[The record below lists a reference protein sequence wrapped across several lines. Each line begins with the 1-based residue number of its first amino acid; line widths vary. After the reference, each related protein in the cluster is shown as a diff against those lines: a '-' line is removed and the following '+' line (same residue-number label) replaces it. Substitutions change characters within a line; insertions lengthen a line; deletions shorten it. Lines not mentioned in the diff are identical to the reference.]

1 MIKVNLIQVP
11 PIERIDSPT
20 GRLYR
25 VPNGNLYP
33 SVSTILSAG
42 ADHSYI
48 DEWRAK
54 VGDKVA
60 DEISKKA
67 TIRGTLLHENIENR
81 IMGKPE
87 TFNMFHVEEKQMFKS
102 ALPIVD
108 ELEEVIAL
116 ETQLWSDK
124 LRAAGTVDC
133 CARYKGKLR
142 LIDWKTSGR
151 HKSRDEIHSYFLQA
165 AAYAFSLYERTG
177 IIVNDLLIVMMVQ
190 DYGLLLFEEKTRDWL
205 PEFIKVREKYKLLTG
220 I

>member
-1 MIKVNLIQVP
+1 MTAVNLIQVP
-11 PIERIDSPT
+11 AIERIDSPT
-20 GRLYR
+20 GRRYR
-25 VPNGNLYP
+25 TPDGNLYP

-42 ADHSYI
+42 MDHSYI
-48 DEWRAK
+48 DAWKAK

-60 DEISKKA
+60 DEIGRKA
-67 TIRGTLLHENIENR
+67 TTRGTLLHENIENR
-81 IMGKPE
+81 IMGRPE

-102 ALPIVD
+102 ALPIMD

-124 LRAAGTVDC
+124 LRVAGTVDC

-151 HKSRDEIHSYFLQA
+151 YKSRDDIHSYFLQT
-165 AAYAFSLYERTG
+165 AAYAYMIYERTG
-177 IIVNDLLIVMMVQ
+177 VAVGEILIVMMTQ
-190 DYGLLLFEEKTRDWL
+190 DDGLLLFEERVSDWL
-205 PEFIKVREKYKLLTG
+205 PKFIEMRNGLS

>member
-1 MIKVNLIQVP
+1 
-11 PIERIDSPT
+11 
-20 GRLYR
+20 
-25 VPNGNLYP
+25 
-33 SVSTILSAG
+33 
-42 ADHSYI
+42 
-48 DEWRAK
+48 
-54 VGDKVA
+54 
-60 DEISKKA
+60 
-67 TIRGTLLHENIENR
+67 
-81 IMGKPE
+81 MGKPE

-151 HKSRDEIHSYFLQA
+151 YKSRNEIHSYFLQA
-165 AAYAFSLYERTG
+165 SCYAYMIYERTD
-177 IIVNDLLIVMMVQ
+177 IIVEDIMIVMMTQ
-190 DYGLLLFEEKTRDWL
+190 DDGLLLFDEKVLPWL
-205 PEFIKVREKYKLLTG
+205 QKFIEMRNGLD

>member
-1 MIKVNLIQVP
+1 MTSVNLIQVP

-20 GRLYR
+20 GRLYKT
-25 VPNGNLYP
+25 PDGNLYP

-42 ADHSYI
+42 TDHSHL

-67 TIRGTLLHENIENR
+67 TTRGTLLHENIENR
-81 IMGKPE
+81 ITGKPE

-151 HKSRDEIHSYFLQA
+151 YKSRDEIHSYFLQTA
-165 AAYAFSLYERTG
+165 CYAYMIYERTG
-177 IIVNDLLIVMMVQ
+177 IAVADIMIVILTQ
-190 DYGLLLFEEKTRDWL
+190 DDGLLLFEEKVVDWL
-205 PEFIKVREKYKLLTG
+205 PKFIEMRNGLS

>member
-1 MIKVNLIQVP
+1 MTSINLIQVP

-20 GRLYR
+20 GRLYKT
-25 VPNGNLYP
+25 PDGNLYP

-42 ADHSYI
+42 ADHSHL
-48 DEWRAK
+48 DTWRAR
-54 VGDKVA
+54 VGDEEANK
-60 DEISKKA
+60 ISRKA
-67 TIRGTLLHENIENR
+67 TTRGTLLHENIENR

-124 LRAAGTVDC
+124 LQAAGTVDC

-151 HKSRDEIHSYFLQA
+151 YKSRDEIHSYFLQA

-177 IIVNDLLIVMMVQ
+177 IIVNDLLIVMMTQ
-190 DYGLLLFEEKTRDWL
+190 DNGLLLFEEKTRDWL

>member
-1 MIKVNLIQVP
+1 
-11 PIERIDSPT
+11 
-20 GRLYR
+20 LYR

-67 TIRGTLLHENIENR
+67 TTRGTLLHENIENR

-151 HKSRDEIHSYFLQA
+151 YKSRDEIHSYFLQTA
-165 AAYAFSLYERTG
+165 SYAYMIYERTG
-177 IIVNDLLIVMMVQ
+177 IAVGDILIVMMSQ
-190 DYGLLLFEEKTRDWL
+190 DDGLLLFEEKVADWL
-205 PEFIKVREKYKLLTG
+205 NHFIILRNRVGETHGL
-220 I
+220 

>member
-1 MIKVNLIQVP
+1 MTVVNLIQVP
-11 PIERIDSPT
+11 SIERIDSPT

-33 SVSTILSAG
+33 SVSTILGAG
-42 ADHSYI
+42 ADHAYL

-67 TIRGTLLHENIENR
+67 TTRGTLLHENIENR
-81 IMGKPE
+81 IIGKPE
-87 TFNMFHVEEKQMFKS
+87 TFNMFHVEERQMFKS

-142 LIDWKTSGR
+142 LVDWKTSGR
-151 HKSRDEIHSYFLQA
+151 YKSRDEIHSYFLQT
-165 AAYAFSLYERTG
+165 AAYAYMIYERTG
-177 IIVNDLLIVMMVQ
+177 IVVEDILIVMMTQ
-190 DYGLLLFEEKTRDWL
+190 DDGLLLFEEKVLPWL
-205 PEFIKVREKYKLLTG
+205 LKFIEMRNGLS

>member
-1 MIKVNLIQVP
+1 MITVNLIQVP
-11 PIERIDSPT
+11 AIERIDSPT

-33 SVSTILSAG
+33 SVSTILGAG
-42 ADHSYI
+42 SDHSHL

-67 TIRGTLLHENIENR
+67 TTRGTLLHENIENR
-81 IMGKPE
+81 IIGKPE
-87 TFNMFHVEEKQMFKS
+87 TFNMFHVEERQMFKS

-142 LIDWKTSGR
+142 LVDWKTSGR
-151 HKSRDEIHSYFLQA
+151 YKSRDEIHSYFLQT
-165 AAYAFSLYERTG
+165 AAYAYMIYERTG
-177 IIVNDLLIVMMVQ
+177 IVVEDILIVMMTQ
-190 DYGLLLFEEKTRDWL
+190 DDGLLLFEEKVLPWL
-205 PEFIKVREKYKLLTG
+205 LKFIEMRNGLS

>member
-1 MIKVNLIQVP
+1 MTSINLIQVP

-20 GRLYR
+20 GRLYKT
-25 VPNGNLYP
+25 PDGNLYP

-42 ADHSYI
+42 ADHSHL
-48 DEWRAK
+48 DTWRAR
-54 VGDKVA
+54 VGDEEANK
-60 DEISKKA
+60 ISRKA
-67 TIRGTLLHENIENR
+67 TTRGTLLHENIENR

-124 LRAAGTVDC
+124 LRVAGTVDC
-133 CARYKGKLR
+133 CAFYKGKWR

-151 HKSRDEIHSYFLQA
+151 YKSRDDIHSYFMQC
-165 AAYAFSLYERTG
+165 AAY
-177 IIVNDLLIVMMVQ
+177 
-190 DYGLLLFEEKTRDWL
+190 
-205 PEFIKVREKYKLLTG
+205 
-220 I
+220 